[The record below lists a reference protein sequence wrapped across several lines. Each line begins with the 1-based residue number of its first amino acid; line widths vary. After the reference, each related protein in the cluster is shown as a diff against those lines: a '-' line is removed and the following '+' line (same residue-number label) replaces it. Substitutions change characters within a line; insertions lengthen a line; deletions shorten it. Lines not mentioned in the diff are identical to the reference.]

1 MLASDEGMS
10 GVSSYIG
17 YGAAF
22 LTTVAYLP
30 QVIRAWRT
38 HSTHDVSL
46 LMFLLM
52 SVGVFLWLV
61 YGLLLQD
68 IPLIA
73 ANLVTLV
80 LAGSILYLKIRYR

>member
-1 MLASDEGMS
+1 MNS
-10 GVSSYIG
+10 VSFIG
-17 YGAAF
+17 YAAAF
-22 LTTVAYLP
+22 MTTVAYLP

-52 SVGVFLWLV
+52 SIGVFLWLL
-61 YGLLLQD
+61 YGLMLQD

-73 ANLVTLV
+73 ANFVTLL

>member
-1 MLASDEGMS
+1 MS

-17 YGAAF
+17 YMAAF

-38 HSTHDVSL
+38 RSTHDVSL
-46 LMFLLM
+46 VMFVLLN
-52 SVGVFLWLV
+52 VGIFLWLV
-61 YGLLLQD
+61 YGVLIQD

-73 ANLVTLV
+73 ANLVTLI